1 MPETVASLEHEFRRE
16 MRGSAMGALR
26 TSCVLGSLAFFVFG
40 FVDPLLVPWPD
51 FGLIFTR
58 VALIAALMS
67 ILAASFTQGFEERVG
82 VAGFAACFV
91 IGGGVIACTQQVG
104 GATTTYHEALL
115 LTIFGF
121 SVLPF
126 TWTWK
131 EAFASFTALGLAYD
145 LTMALTGVT
154 GSTAQWVTVNAVLWF
169 MILISTA
176 AVRLTAGL
184 RRDEFDGRRQLAAAN
199 LRLQELDRAKTRFF
213 TNLSHELRTP
223 LTLSLAPLDALR
235 ECTTPVLTD
244 MQRDNVELA
253 RRSALRL
260 LKLVD
265 DLLALSRLEAAA
277 LELKVVPVNLQEMA
291 ARLVAEVV
299 PLAERKQIRVELR
312 GGEGVPPVL
321 GDVEQLERVFL
332 NLLANALKFTP
343 EGGSVSVAVL
353 EDGGRVQVAIAD
365 SGIGIPADQL
375 DRVFE
380 RFHQVDGSATRSFG
394 GTGIGLSLVKELMEL
409 HQGTVRAESNLG
421 HGTTMRCSF
430 PPAAPGSLPTA
441 ALARHSAAEGL
452 SEWHEQLRRGDEY
465 RLMAVEVATER
476 RLLMKRRPL
485 SSRLQTILLIED
497 NPDMIRFIGGLLGA
511 DFNVLAATDGL
522 TGLRMAHERRPDL
535 VISDVMMP
543 GLSGFDVL
551 AQLRANPDLRGIPVM
566 LLTALGDVES
576 RVAGHGHGADAY
588 LTKPFQVAE
597 LLAAIDGLLKNEG
610 SRAELEGERE
620 EERSQTLTR
629 GVVAGLRASVE
640 QLRGGTVDAGAEAV
654 VRLERLLAELEILG
668 GSIPEGGTVQTAV
681 REEIDGVVAALPP
694 EEARRVRVDHRTDR
708 MVEVFPGDLAR
719 IITSLLANAL
729 YVTPRERAVLVTTRD
744 EPEGGVRL
752 EVKDGGPG
760 VPSKHR
766 ARIFVP
772 FYSTHPGSESSGL
785 GLSLARGLARRCG
798 GNLELL
804 PDDGAGGATFSV
816 RLP

>member
-1 MPETVASLEHEFRRE
+1 
-16 MRGSAMGALR
+16 
-26 TSCVLGSLAFFVFG
+26 
-40 FVDPLLVPWPD
+40 
-51 FGLIFTR
+51 
-58 VALIAALMS
+58 
-67 ILAASFTQGFEERVG
+67 
-82 VAGFAACFV
+82 
-91 IGGGVIACTQQVG
+91 
-104 GATTTYHEALL
+104 
-115 LTIFGF
+115 
-121 SVLPF
+121 
-126 TWTWK
+126 
-131 EAFASFTALGLAYD
+131 
-145 LTMALTGVT
+145 MALTGVT

-184 RRDEFDGRRQLAAAN
+184 RRDEFDSRRHLASAN
-199 LRLQELDRAKTRFF
+199 IRLQELDRAKTRFF

-235 ECTTPVLTD
+235 SSTTPPLTD

-277 LELKVVPVNLQEMA
+277 LELKYTAVNLTELA
-291 ARLVAEVV
+291 ARLVAEVG
-299 PLAERKQIRVELR
+299 PLAERKQIRVELIA
-312 GGEGVPPVL
+312 GAPVAPIL

-343 EGGSVSVAVL
+343 EGGAVTVAVG
-353 EDGGRVQVAIAD
+353 EQDGRVNVRIAD

-375 DRVFE
+375 ERVFE

-394 GTGIGLSLVKELMEL
+394 GTGIGLSLVKELVEL
-409 HQGTVRAESNLG
+409 HRGTVRADSELG
-421 HGTTMRCSF
+421 HGTTMHCAF
-430 PPAAPGSLPTA
+430 PLAAPGSVPA
-441 ALARHSAAEGL
+441 SSLARQDSASGL

-551 AQLRANPDLRGIPVM
+551 AQLRANADLRGIPVM

-610 SRAELEGERE
+610 SRAELEDERE

-629 GVVAGLRASVE
+629 GVVAGLRTSVE
-640 QLRGGTVDAGAEAV
+640 PLRAVLADGGTAADVMAVGREAV
-654 VRLERLLAELEILG
+654 NRLGRLLGELDVLAGSVPDAARARTSVRDELERVVSALE
-668 GSIPEGGTVQTAV
+668 P
-681 REEIDGVVAALPP
+681 D
-694 EEARRVRVDHRTDR
+694 EARRVRVDHRTDR
-708 MVEVFPGDLAR
+708 VVLCFPDDLVR
-719 IITSLLANAL
+719 ISGALLANAL
-729 YVTPRERAVLVTTRD
+729 YVTPRDRAVLITTRD
-744 EPEGGVRL
+744 EPDGGVRV

-766 ARIFVP
+766 ARVFMP
-772 FYSTHPGSESSGL
+772 FYSTHPDVETAGL
-785 GLSLARGLARRCG
+785 GLSLARSLARRG
-798 GNLELL
+798 GGTLELL
-804 PDDGAGGATFSV
+804 PDDGEGGATFV
-816 RLP
+816 LRLPASDLAPGGVS